1 MSFIQFNLRDGF
13 NNKRRLPN
21 PYPRLPESASAA
33 PDDRTDYGSRA
44 SSVSQELLDGSAGAT
59 AGPMPATALIH
70 DYLAQ
75 AGGAERV
82 VAALHDLFPAAPLY
96 TSVYDS
102 KATLPCFSK
111 MDVRTSF
118 LQRSLLSSRRFH
130 KFALGLYPLA
140 FEQFD
145 LTDYAL
151 VISSSSS
158 FAKGVITGPETCH
171 VCYCHTPAR
180 FAWRQHEYLTQ
191 SRLTRL
197 LTPWMRGMISYLRV
211 RDFDSAQRV
220 DYFVANSHNVAR
232 RIRKY
237 YRREA
242 DAVIYPPV
250 ETQRFRPAPAQ
261 EIGDH
266 YLVVS
271 RLVGYKRIDLAIEA
285 CNRLQVPLRVA
296 GTGPEHRSL
305 RRLAGPTIQ
314 FLGRLSDAQVAHEY
328 ARCRALI
335 FPGEEDFGLTPV
347 ECMASGRPVVAYGRG
362 GALETV
368 TAGKTGV
375 FFEEQ
380 TPEAVMRA
388 LLEVAEMPVHSE
400 TLQAEAFR
408 FDTSVFA
415 RQMSAFVNRA
425 LDQHRDLYRYHDNGP
440 RWSVPTGRGR
450 AEETEL

>member
-158 FAKGVITGPETCH
+158 FAKGVITGSETCH
-171 VCYCHTPAR
+171 ICYCHTPAR
-180 FAWRQHEYLTQ
+180 FAWRQHEYLQQ

-197 LTPWMRGMISYLRV
+197 LTPWMRSMISYLRV
-211 RDFDSAQRV
+211 RDFDSAQRI
-220 DYFVANSHNVAR
+220 DYFVANSHNVAG

-250 ETQRFRPAPAQ
+250 ET
-261 EIGDH
+261 
-266 YLVVS
+266 
-271 RLVGYKRIDLAIEA
+271 
-285 CNRLQVPLRVA
+285 
-296 GTGPEHRSL
+296 
-305 RRLAGPTIQ
+305 
-314 FLGRLSDAQVAHEY
+314 
-328 ARCRALI
+328 
-335 FPGEEDFGLTPV
+335 
-347 ECMASGRPVVAYGRG
+347 
-362 GALETV
+362 
-368 TAGKTGV
+368 
-375 FFEEQ
+375 
-380 TPEAVMRA
+380 
-388 LLEVAEMPVHSE
+388 
-400 TLQAEAFR
+400 
-408 FDTSVFA
+408 
-415 RQMSAFVNRA
+415 
-425 LDQHRDLYRYHDNGP
+425 
-440 RWSVPTGRGR
+440 
-450 AEETEL
+450 